1 MPSKAI
7 HQLAFSDTRQSDDRL
22 YVVRQGVDYQI
33 PASAMAPALLQQT
46 TLIESADVL
55 TLNTT
60 PVQVVDP
67 VGTGLIAYPVRAV
80 IQFSDGTTNYATNIQ
95 MVIGATSTVD
105 DTNFQLAANINDASA
120 EQFMAAAGNPSTAEG
135 DGLSAYVTTGNPTA
149 GNYDLTVTVY
159 YYLLSI

>member
-1 MPSKAI
+1 MPNKAI

-46 TLIESADVL
+46 TFIESADVL
-55 TLNTT
+55 TLNDT

-80 IQFSDGTTNYATNIQ
+80 IQFSDGTTDYATNTEL
-95 MVIGATSTVD
+95 VIGASASVD
-105 DTNFQLAANINDASA
+105 DTNYQLAGNIADASEA
-120 EQFMAAAGNPSTAEG
+120 LFMASGGVPLTGDG
-135 DGLSAYVTTGNPTA
+135 DGLSAYVRTGNPTA

>member
-1 MPSKAI
+1 MPNKSI
-7 HQLAFSDTRQSDDRL
+7 SQLAFSDTRQSDDRL

-46 TLIESADVL
+46 TFIESADVL
-55 TLNTT
+55 TLNDT

-80 IQFSDGTTNYATNIQ
+80 IQFSDGTTDYATNTNI
-95 MVIGATSTVD
+95 VIGATSTVD
-105 DTNFQLAANINDASA
+105 DANYQLAGNIADASEA
-120 EQFMAAAGNPSTAEG
+120 LSMASIGASLTGDG